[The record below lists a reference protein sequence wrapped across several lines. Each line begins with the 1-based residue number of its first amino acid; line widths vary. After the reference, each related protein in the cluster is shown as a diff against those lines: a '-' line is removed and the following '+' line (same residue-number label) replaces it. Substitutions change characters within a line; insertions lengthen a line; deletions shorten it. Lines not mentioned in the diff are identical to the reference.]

1 MNFRNTRMKCYWL
14 ICAYCSPLNLVV
26 HTCTSY
32 RQKKG
37 SSDYS
42 KFCGSLQDHLSHRPQ
57 GFFWLVT
64 HIPQLFTGKCIVFYR
79 CRWSDILVSCDIL
92 YFHQIWVIPCWFS
105 RNCWQWNRAFRT
117 SDIHSSTSWTLL
129 KGKVLG
135 RLGNEWIQLKWIW
148 KNREW
153 ACELDC
159 EQGVSLWVDCEQEVS
174 MWVGLW
180 TGSELVSCIVNME
193 WACELD
199 CEREWACELDCEQGV
214 SLWVGLW
221 TGSELV
227 SSIVIREWACELDCS
242 ASK

>member
-64 HIPQLFTGKCIVFYR
+64 HIPQLFTGKCIVFCR
-79 CRWSDILVSCDIL
+79 CRWSDILVSCDSL

-159 EQGVSLWVDCEQEVS
+159 EP
-174 MWVGLW
+174 
-180 TGSELVSCIVNME
+180 GSELVNWIVN
-193 WACELD
+193 
-199 CEREWACELDCEQGV
+199 REWACELIVNRKWACELGCEQGV

-221 TGSELV
+221 TWSELV
-227 SSIVIREWACELDCS
+227 SWIVKGSGLVSWTVNREWACELDCS